1 MGAESLLLEWRKSP
15 PISWRTCAAPTGAS
29 GARVYAALSKPAAR
43 RATRLRAAAHR
54 KWGLHEAGVLRG
66 VNALAALRVSLFPAL
81 GGRRRVN
88 VGSGEG
94 PAQAA
99 CISHGVQRPLVS
111 AAAVAQ
117 AAARH
122 SARAWL
128 KLMC

>member
-66 VNALAALRVSLFPAL
+66 VNAL

-94 PAQAA
+94 PTQAA
-99 CISHGVQRPLVS
+99 CISQGVQRPLVS